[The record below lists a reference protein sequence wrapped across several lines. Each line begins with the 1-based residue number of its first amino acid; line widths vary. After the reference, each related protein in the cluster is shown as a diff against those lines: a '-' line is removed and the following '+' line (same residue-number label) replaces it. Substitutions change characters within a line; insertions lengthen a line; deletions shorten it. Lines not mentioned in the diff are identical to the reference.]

1 VSFEGD
7 ERDDAIYVQTLRT
20 GTRERVSARP
30 NSVNGAPSFS
40 PDGRSLVLT
49 QSRDGN
55 LDIYTLDLTA
65 PGGALRQITTS
76 DRIDTEGVFSPDGR
90 SIFFNSDRSGNPQI
104 YRAPK
109 EPNGRAERVTR
120 EGSNARPRVSP
131 DGRQLA
137 VEYGQSGSFR
147 IALVDIQTGVVR
159 ILTQG
164 NLDESPS
171 FAPNGAQIIYS
182 AKRNGREVLAM
193 VTTDGFIRADI
204 RSVEGEVREPV
215 WGPYPRP

>member
-104 YRAPK
+104 YRAPN